1 MKYFVCFCYENER
14 EERIEFGNAGIELE
28 KAVTDYEDIR
38 EIERRLEN
46 RCGVSGHPLIMNYKP
61 LDGTEFEYARVGDAE
76 SVRATGKGMIFTP
89 NINISV
95 SGENVMT
102 SEEIAENLKKML
114 ISQIKEY
121 SGSNA

>member
-1 MKYFVCFCYENER
+1 M
-14 EERIEFGNAGIELE
+14 E

-46 RCGVSGHPLIMNYKP
+46 QCGVSGHPIIMNYKP

-89 NINISV
+89 SINISV

-114 ISQIKEY
+114 ISQMKEY

>member
-1 MKYFVCFCYENER
+1 MIIVIMIAHMLPSASPTE
-14 EERIEFGNAGIELE
+14 ASELE

>member
-14 EERIEFGNAGIELE
+14 EGRIEFGNAGIELE

-46 RCGVSGHPLIMNYKP
+46 QCIMNYKP
-61 LDGTEFEYARVGDAE
+61 LDGTEFEYARVGDTE

-89 NINISV
+89 SINISV

-114 ISQIKEY
+114 ISQMKEY